1 MNVPGDA
8 RDARGLPRVV
18 ITGMGA
24 LTSLGAGVAAMLD
37 AMHSGRGGLRPMP
50 GFAALGLD
58 AKLGGPVDLAGL
70 NEPPRKLRRFLPP
83 NTVYAWHAANE
94 AIAQAGLEAT
104 QLRDPRCGLIVG
116 GGAALSEHEQA
127 LALHRTRGIG
137 KLSPFLVPR
146 GMSSAPSAGL
156 ALAYAVGGISYTV
169 SSACTSAAHAIGQ
182 AMEQIQLGKL
192 DVVLAGGTEE
202 LHDSTAM
209 WFDVMG
215 ALSPTARR
223 PDGLGPRPYA
233 SDRDGFALAAGAG
246 MLVIESMAHAQGRG
260 ARVLAELVGYGSS
273 TDAASMVGPGV
284 DGIVRAIDQALG
296 EGPLPDYINTHA
308 CGTPQ
313 GDAIEW
319 QAIAQWFAA
328 RDTPVPPMSSLKG
341 QTAHAPGA
349 AAALD
354 AIACVLML
362 EHQFLA
368 AGSLTPD
375 VDPVFA
381 NAPLIAS
388 NRPARLSRVLSNNFG
403 FGGGATALL
412 LARYDE
418 ATA

>member
-1 MNVPGDA
+1 MNDA
-8 RDARGLPRVV
+8 AGAADAHGRPRVV

-24 LTSLGAGVAAMLD
+24 LTALGNGVPAMLD
-37 AMHSGRGGLRPMP
+37 AMHSGRGGLRSMP
-50 GFAALGLD
+50 GFAALGLHV
-58 AKLGGPVDLAGL
+58 KVGGPVALDGL
-70 NEPPRKLRRFLPP
+70 DEPPRKLRRFMPP
-83 NTVYAWHAANE
+83 NAVYAWHAANE
-94 AIAQAGLEAT
+94 AIVQAALAPA
-104 QLRDPRCGLIVG
+104 LLHDPRCGLIVG

-127 LALHRTRGIG
+127 LDLHRARGIG

-156 ALAYAVGGISYTV
+156 ALAYGIGGISYTV

-192 DVVLAGGTEE
+192 DLVLAGGTEE

-215 ALSPTARR
+215 ALSATDART
-223 PDGLGPRPYA
+223 DGLGPRPYA
-233 SDRDGFALAAGAG
+233 SGRDGFALAAGAG
-246 MLVIESMAHAQGRG
+246 MLVMESLAHARDRG
-260 ARVLAELVGYGSS
+260 ATVLAELTGYGSS
-273 TDAASMVGPGV
+273 TDAASMVGPGA
-284 DGIVRAIDQALG
+284 DGIVRAIDGALAS
-296 EGPLPDYINTHA
+296 GPLPDYINTHA

-319 QAIAQWFAA
+319 QAIARWFTAHNAA
-328 RDTPVPPMSSLKG
+328 VPPMSSLKG

-362 EHQFLA
+362 RHQFIA
-368 AGSLTPD
+368 AGALTDD

-381 NAPLIAS
+381 DAPLLAT
-388 NRPARLSRVLSNNFG
+388 NRPALLRRALSMNFG

-412 LARYDE
+412 FDQYSEDGA
-418 ATA
+418 